1 MADGLVPN
9 HPKGN
14 SPGAEKVSVALNKQT
29 NPATAGP
36 MKSKTVI
43 IIYIGR
49 GIDQR
54 VNNTWMVI
62 SIKILPVDAAL
73 SLEKLS

>member
-29 NPATAGP
+29 NPATAGS

-43 IIYIGR
+43 IIYIGC
-49 GIDQR
+49 GIDQG
-54 VNNTWMVI
+54 VNNTCMVI
-62 SIKILPVDAAL
+62 SIKILPVDIAF
-73 SLEKLS
+73 SLEKWS